1 MSRASAALMG
11 ASTGITIES
20 SRPTLE
26 PVYEL
31 LYDPFLARMF
41 ENRKTRLEQMFGTDV
56 REP

>member
-1 MSRASAALMG
+1 MG